1 MNKMELIDV
10 MADKAGIT
18 KKDAEKALNAFIAIT
33 EETLKSG
40 NKVQLI
46 GFGTFET
53 VKRAARNGIN
63 PQTKE
68 ALHVPEKKC
77 PEIHGRGIVK
87 EDCKVTSF

>member
-1 MNKMELIDV
+1 MNKMELIYV

-68 ALHVPEKKC
+68 ALHVP
-77 PEIHGRGIVK
+77 
-87 EDCKVTSF
+87 

>member
-1 MNKMELIDV
+1 MNKSELV
-10 MADKAGIT
+10 ASVAEVAELT

-68 ALHVPEKKC
+68 ALHVPEKNVPKFTA
-77 PEIHGRGIVK
+77 GASLKKIVK
-87 EDCKVTSF
+87 

>member
-53 VKRAARNGIN
+53 VKRAARQMI
-63 PQTKE
+63 K
-68 ALHVPEKKC
+68 
-77 PEIHGRGIVK
+77 
-87 EDCKVTSF
+87 

>member
-53 VKRAARNGIN
+53 VKRAARNGFN

-68 ALHVPEKKC
+68 ALHVPEKKV
-77 PEIHGRGIVK
+77 PKFTAGASLKKIVK
-87 EDCKVTSF
+87 

>member
-18 KKDAEKALNAFIAIT
+18 KKDAEKALNAIIAIT

-68 ALHVPEKKC
+68 ALHVPEKNVPKFTA
-77 PEIHGRGIVK
+77 GASLKKIVK
-87 EDCKVTSF
+87 

>member
-68 ALHVPEKKC
+68 ACARKNVPKFTAGASLKK
-77 PEIHGRGIVK
+77 IVK
-87 EDCKVTSF
+87 

>member
-40 NKVQLI
+40 NKVLQWIKSVSLI
-46 GFGTFET
+46 YASLAYVHPDASGS
-53 VKRAARNGIN
+53 IHLYSDS
-63 PQTKE
+63 
-68 ALHVPEKKC
+68 LHS
-77 PEIHGRGIVK
+77 G
-87 EDCKVTSF
+87 

>member
-68 ALHVPEKKC
+68 ALHVPEKMSRNSR
-77 PEIHGRGIVK
+77 PGHR
-87 EDCKVTSF
+87 

>member
-46 GFGTFET
+46 GF
-53 VKRAARNGIN
+53 
-63 PQTKE
+63 
-68 ALHVPEKKC
+68 ALL
-77 PEIHGRGIVK
+77 RR
-87 EDCKVTSF
+87 